1 MITLNNC
8 KLFELHK
15 CIYES
20 EPDIIVLNETW
31 LKSSILNN
39 EIIPNNLYKVF
50 RCDRSN
56 YTHPKDPLNPNEFRK
71 KGCGILVAVKSSLLL
86 KFTTNKVNL
95 KCNAEFLAIEL
106 VLENKNKIIV
116 ATCYRVGTLGID
128 NCREVAKA
136 INILLR
142 KKRVKK
148 FFLIGD
154 FYLSNADWSNNYS
167 SNGTEQAFIEEFI
180 RAGLI
185 QLINQPTHFRGNTLD
200 ILLTNSENTIDNLA
214 ILHTS
219 GICKSDHYTIS
230 LDIKIKIKRIK
241 PTKIKVFNF
250 KRADWEHLNEDLNNV
265 VWSSGIDSQDS
276 NTAWINFKTTLTRLM
291 NVHIPK
297 ITIKTRDKPPCFDAE
312 CFEKC
317 REKERLH
324 QKFKRT
330 KSMNDEIKFSACR
343 REYKSL
349 MRKKIRDN
357 LYCTEDSDTITKK
370 FWSHVKNT
378 SKNSRIPEIV
388 HYKTSISSKAGVK
401 ATMFNNFFC
410 EQFSLPSTYDIHID
424 YSSQDDFEIDFSST
438 RIQQL
443 MNYINVNKSGGPD
456 QIPGIVLKKCAPS
469 ISIPLSNLFSNIY
482 YSGNVPLEWK
492 QANVVPIHKKGDKSD
507 ISNYKPISL
516 TSLVAK
522 IMERIIED
530 GLLLRTRHLLSD
542 TQHGFVKDKSC
553 TTNILTLS
561 DNISTLLHNN
571 IIGCDIIYFNFQKAF
586 DTVRHDL
593 ILKKLK
599 YRFNIDGTLLRF
611 IKDYLKDRAQRV
623 LLDNSF
629 SDFKPVVSGVP
640 QGSILGPLLFVL
652 FIDDISLGLDPNTH
666 INLYADDT
674 KIWRAM
680 YSEYDCHMLQEDI
693 KKLYIWCNIND
704 MKFHPD
710 KCKVLSIN
718 GNSVLNNLLHM
729 LPFSKYSYSIGNNI
743 IDYTP
748 DQKDLGVIINENF
761 TWDDHQDMLLNK
773 ASQML
778 GLTKRT
784 CHFVTSPNSKRT
796 LYLTLVRS
804 LFEHVSITWR
814 PVTLTRIHLFERLQ
828 KNSMKWILNEQF
840 LSYADEETYTG
851 KCKQLNILPMYRRFE
866 LNDLV
871 FFHKK
876 VHEHLPFKMP
886 HYIIRYNGSSRL
898 RDNRLDSLSY
908 IFNTTYINSNPRS
921 ALYKGFFYR
930 TLYAWNKLDFDTRNT
945 FDKNLF

>member
-1 MITLNNC
+1 
-8 KLFELHK
+8 
-15 CIYES
+15 
-20 EPDIIVLNETW
+20 
-31 LKSSILNN
+31 
-39 EIIPNNLYKVF
+39 
-50 RCDRSN
+50 
-56 YTHPKDPLNPNEFRK
+56 
-71 KGCGILVAVKSSLLL
+71 
-86 KFTTNKVNL
+86 
-95 KCNAEFLAIEL
+95 
-106 VLENKNKIIV
+106 
-116 ATCYRVGTLGID
+116 
-128 NCREVAKA
+128 
-136 INILLR
+136 
-142 KKRVKK
+142 
-148 FFLIGD
+148 
-154 FYLSNADWSNNYS
+154 
-167 SNGTEQAFIEEFI
+167 
-180 RAGLI
+180 
-185 QLINQPTHFRGNTLD
+185 
-200 ILLTNSENTIDNLA
+200 
-214 ILHTS
+214 
-219 GICKSDHYTIS
+219 
-230 LDIKIKIKRIK
+230 
-241 PTKIKVFNF
+241 
-250 KRADWEHLNEDLNNV
+250 
-265 VWSSGIDSQDS
+265 
-276 NTAWINFKTTLTRLM
+276 
-291 NVHIPK
+291 
-297 ITIKTRDKPPCFDAE
+297 
-312 CFEKC
+312 
-317 REKERLH
+317 
-324 QKFKRT
+324 
-330 KSMNDEIKFSACR
+330 
-343 REYKSL
+343 
-349 MRKKIRDN
+349 
-357 LYCTEDSDTITKK
+357 
-370 FWSHVKNT
+370 
-378 SKNSRIPEIV
+378 
-388 HYKTSISSKAGVK
+388 
-401 ATMFNNFFC
+401 MFNNFFC

-438 RIQQL
+438 RIQLL
-443 MNYINVNKSGGPD
+443 MNDINVNKSSGPD
-456 QIPGIVLKKCAPS
+456 QIPGIVLKKCASS

-507 ISNYKPISL
+507 ISNYRPISL

-522 IMERIIED
+522 IMERIIQDE
-530 GLLLRTRHLLSD
+530 LLLRTRHLLSD

-571 IIGCDIIYFNFQKAF
+571 ISCDIIYFDFQKAF

-629 SDFKPVVSGVP
+629 SDFKPVISGVP
-640 QGSILGPLLFVL
+640 QGSILGPSLFVL

-693 KKLYIWCNIND
+693 NKLYIWCNIND

-784 CHFVTSPNSKRT
+784 CHFVTSPKSKRT

-828 KNSMKWILNEQF
+828 KNSIKWILNEQF

-851 KCKQLNILPMYRRFE
+851 KCKQLDILPMYKRFE

-871 FFHKK
+871 FFHKI

-945 FDKNLF
+945 FDKNLFKKHTKKHLWGEVLTENDIINS